1 MSHDIE
7 TVLVHFLDHKNQD
20 EAFLI
25 NKRDFDEKKHKLFGA
40 KDAPENEF
48 FKRNAADI
56 IADLPALTAEELAEA
71 RADESAG
78 KGRAGVISAI
88 DKEIESRKGE

>member
-7 TVLVHFLDHKNQD
+7 TVLVHVLDHKNQD
-20 EAFLI
+20 ETFLI

-40 KDAPENEF
+40 QAANENEF
-48 FKRNAADI
+48 LKRNASDI
-56 IADLPALTAEELAEA
+56 IADLPALTPEELAEA
-71 RADESAG
+71 RADELAG
-78 KGRAGVISAI
+78 KGRAGVIAAI